1 MSELF
6 SALSV
11 FQWFMLGIGAFLIG
25 PVLFSK
31 VLDRYVHG
39 KPEPPP
45 LPGDESLT
53 EFVKDNVEIVDGSVY
68 TITEPSLE
76 NKELVKPI
84 TEIEI
89 SQEDAK
95 LISSFYLELA
105 DVIGKDDTIIDSTG
119 QFRSLNTFAGV
130 LHFDTSLL
138 GKYDSLGEN
147 IDSAIVNAIGKQ
159 DAPMDEDKR
168 ADLIE
173 ILNAVAWSVTQ

>member
-1 MSELF
+1 M
-6 SALSV
+6 
-11 FQWFMLGIGAFLIG
+11 
-25 PVLFSK
+25 
-31 VLDRYVHG
+31 
-39 KPEPPP
+39 
-45 LPGDESLT
+45 
-53 EFVKDNVEIVDGSVY
+53 
-68 TITEPSLE
+68 
-76 NKELVKPI
+76 
-84 TEIEI
+84 
-89 SQEDAK
+89 
-95 LISSFYLELA
+95 ELA

-119 QFRSLNTFAGV
+119 QFRNLNTFAGV

>member
-1 MSELF
+1 MSDNLRIFLALVVIVVGLF
-6 SALSV
+6 GEKA
-11 FQWFMLGIGAFLIG
+11 A
-25 PVLFSK
+25 
-31 VLDRYVHG
+31 
-39 KPEPPP
+39 
-45 LPGDESLT
+45 
-53 EFVKDNVEIVDGSVY
+53 EFVKDNVEIVDESVY

-84 TEIEI
+84 TETEI

-105 DVIGKDDTIIDSTG
+105 DVIDKDDTIIDSTG
-119 QFRSLNTFAGV
+119 QFRNLNTFAGV

>member
-1 MSELF
+1 MSDNLRIFLALVVIVVGLF
-6 SALSV
+6 GEKA
-11 FQWFMLGIGAFLIG
+11 A
-25 PVLFSK
+25 
-31 VLDRYVHG
+31 
-39 KPEPPP
+39 
-45 LPGDESLT
+45 

-119 QFRSLNTFAGV
+119 QFRNLNTFAGV